1 MEILRNKNELN
12 IQMNHFPVQQKPY
25 DLGEQITVPMKFSQQ
40 GPKNYLGRGQLTF
53 LSSFFIKK

>member
-1 MEILRNKNELN
+1 MLRSKNELN
-12 IQMNHFPVQQKPY
+12 AQINHFPVLQKPY

-40 GPKNYLGRGQLTF
+40 EPKNYLGRGQLTF